1 MRACVRGSPARVCA
15 RSEVA
20 KLTSSMTVEQMQAR
34 LAQLQAEVRGVGL
47 TAGRAVGRALMFGAG
62 SLWRRFTERAQRHAA
77 QGAAGGW
84 QHDLARGREKDQ
96 CRVRVQRQDVASA
109 QAQGRSADQ
118 VSWGTSSST
127 LLDGLLTSD
136 SRALGWGR
144 GSAVQGDPGHDH
156 GKLAAQAQGPDG
168 TVRPHAAAASLAPQ
182 VPDPS
187 ERGPVFVQEAI
198 GIETDENAGVQL
210 PAS

>member
-1 MRACVRGSPARVCA
+1 MISPADAKKINAAYEYNVKMWRQRKRKVGQRT
-15 RSEVA
+15 RSH
-20 KLTSSMTVEQMQAR
+20 
-34 LAQLQAEVRGVGL
+34 GV
-47 TAGRAVGRALMFGAG
+47 
-62 SLWRRFTERAQRHAA
+62 H
-77 QGAAGGW
+77 
-84 QHDLARGREKDQ
+84 
-96 CRVRVQRQDVASA
+96 
-109 QAQGRSADQ
+109 
-118 VSWGTSSST
+118 
-127 LLDGLLTSD
+127 LLDGLLTSA